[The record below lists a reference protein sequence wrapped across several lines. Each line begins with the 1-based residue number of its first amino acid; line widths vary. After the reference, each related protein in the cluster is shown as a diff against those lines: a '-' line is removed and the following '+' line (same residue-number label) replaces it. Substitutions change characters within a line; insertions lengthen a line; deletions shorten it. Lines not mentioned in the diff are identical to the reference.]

1 MGDTDMLHTVETIE
15 WGYSYYRVT
24 APLLASLTPF
34 TPLFPVAETLH
45 PLLFRFW
52 PESTPVLGRCV
63 PNSIFLLVLLLRPS
77 AALKK
82 NKINMCVCIYIQTQT
97 HKSKK
102 VSIKAFTQISQEE
115 FWDLYFAI
123 ALLKHLTHHSSL
135 GQSSNMLSRRLQRRK
150 NSLCKKTRKCRGFF
164 SVWASS
170 ETILDNLS
178 WQACCHEK
186 KALSLFLFVAILHPA
201 VFKRAGL
208 SWNLWQIA
216 INCELTVL
224 HSLREGEEAQA
235 WQVLPSALPRS
246 VLEVWKSTSLQVVK
260 VLQITPAVTHFS
272 PSCLSIPA
280 LCLLAPLAQRIG
292 SFEVNDLCFLHLE
305 GTFSR
310 HCTYL
315 NV

>member
-1 MGDTDMLHTVETIE
+1 MQGFFFCLRLSSIVSEE
-15 WGYSYYRVT
+15 
-24 APLLASLTPF
+24 AELASL
-34 TPLFPVAETLH
+34 
-45 PLLFRFW
+45 
-52 PESTPVLGRCV
+52 
-63 PNSIFLLVLLLRPS
+63 
-77 AALKK
+77 
-82 NKINMCVCIYIQTQT
+82 
-97 HKSKK
+97 
-102 VSIKAFTQISQEE
+102 
-115 FWDLYFAI
+115 
-123 ALLKHLTHHSSL
+123 
-135 GQSSNMLSRRLQRRK
+135 
-150 NSLCKKTRKCRGFF
+150 
-164 SVWASS
+164 
-170 ETILDNLS
+170 LS
-178 WQACCHEK
+178 WK

>member
-1 MGDTDMLHTVETIE
+1 
-15 WGYSYYRVT
+15 
-24 APLLASLTPF
+24 
-34 TPLFPVAETLH
+34 
-45 PLLFRFW
+45 
-52 PESTPVLGRCV
+52 
-63 PNSIFLLVLLLRPS
+63 
-77 AALKK
+77 
-82 NKINMCVCIYIQTQT
+82 MCVYIYIQTQT

-102 VSIKAFTQISQEE
+102 VSIKAFTQISQEK

-123 ALLKHLTHHSSL
+123 ALLKHLTHHSYL

-216 INCELTVL
+216 INCELTIL